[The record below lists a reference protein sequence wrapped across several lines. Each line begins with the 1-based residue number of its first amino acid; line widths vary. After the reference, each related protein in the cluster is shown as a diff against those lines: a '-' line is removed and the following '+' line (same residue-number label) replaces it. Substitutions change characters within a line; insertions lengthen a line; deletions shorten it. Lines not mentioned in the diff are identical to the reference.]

1 MDPPGGG
8 RALRAGRGVSEG
20 SREARPGSR
29 AEWRRQ
35 GGAAES
41 GEEPR
46 DSRPIA
52 SVYVHAPFCA
62 RRCGYCDFAVQVR
75 RVGDAEAWALALAGE
90 LSAVRDEATF
100 QLAPRLRS
108 LYVGGGTPSLL
119 GADAMDRLAHVIGR
133 ERLQG
138 EDLEWTA
145 EANPES
151 FTDDVA
157 EGWSRA
163 GVNRVS
169 LGVQSFDE
177 RVLRWMGRLHGPA
190 GAVDAVE
197 RARRAG
203 ITNLSVDLIFALPA
217 TLERSWTDDLER
229 TLALGVPHV
238 SLYGLT
244 VEPETPLGRRV
255 REGRDPPVD
264 EGRYREEFLEA
275 AEKLAAAGYLHYEVS
290 NFALPGRE
298 SRHNGV
304 YWTGEPYLGL
314 GNSAHSYVHPLR
326 RWNLRDWNAYERAA
340 REGRLA
346 VQDQEVLDARATR
359 LERVWLGLRTQQGL
373 GAPELSP
380 RGHLLVEQWAHQ
392 GWADW
397 EDGVV
402 RLTPQ
407 GWLLLDRLAV
417 ELDSALD
424 PGIAW
429 TPETSSAKP
438 ART

>member
-1 MDPPGGG
+1 M
-8 RALRAGRGVSEG
+8 SEPA
-20 SREARPGSR
+20 SV
-29 AEWRRQ
+29 
-35 GGAAES
+35 
-41 GEEPR
+41 
-46 DSRPIA
+46 A

-75 RVGDAEAWALALAGE
+75 RVGDPEAWASAPAGE
-90 LSAVRDEATF
+90 LAALDEEGTF
-100 QLAPRLRS
+100 TLAPGLRS

-119 GADAMDRLAHVIGR
+119 GADAMDRLAAAIGP
-133 ERLQG
+133 ERLRG
-138 EDLEWTA
+138 DYLEWTA

-157 EGWSRA
+157 RGWIRA

-190 GAVDAVE
+190 GAAQAVE
-197 RARRAG
+197 RARRVG
-203 ITNLSVDLIFALPA
+203 LDNLSVDLIFALPDA
-217 TLERSWTDDLER
+217 LGRSWSQDLER

-264 EGRYREEFLEA
+264 EGRYREEYLEA

-304 YWTGEPYLGL
+304 YWSGEPYLGL
-314 GNSAHSYVHPLR
+314 GNSAHSYAHPLR

-359 LERVWLGLRTQQGL
+359 LERVWLGLRTRQGL
-373 GAPELSP
+373 GPSELSS
-380 RGHLLVEQWAHQ
+380 RGHLLVEQWAHR
-392 GWADW
+392 GWADPA
-397 EDGVV
+397 ERGV

-424 PGIAW
+424 SEIAW

>member
-1 MDPPGGG
+1 VSE
-8 RALRAGRGVSEG
+8 RGVRG
-20 SREARPGSR
+20 EARV
-29 AEWRRQ
+29 
-35 GGAAES
+35 AES
-41 GEEPR
+41 RGSEAV
-46 DSRPIA
+46 A

-62 RRCGYCDFAVQVR
+62 RRCGYCDFAVTVR
-75 RVGDAEAWALALAGE
+75 RVGDVDAWASALAGE
-90 LSAVRDEATF
+90 LAALADEGTF
-100 QLAPRLRS
+100 TLAPELRS

-119 GADAMDRLAHVIGR
+119 GASAMDRLASVIGR
-133 ERLQG
+133 ERLRDG
-138 EDLEWTA
+138 DGLEWTA

-151 FTDDVA
+151 FTDEVA
-157 EGWSRA
+157 RAWSRA
-163 GVNRVS
+163 GVNRLS

-177 RVLRWMGRLHGPA
+177 RVLRWMGRLHGAA
-190 GAVDAVE
+190 GARDAVE
-197 RARRAG
+197 RARREG
-203 ITNLSVDLIFALPA
+203 LENLSVDLIFALPE
-217 TLERSWTDDLER
+217 TLGRSWSEDLER
-229 TLALGVPHV
+229 ALALEVPHV

-264 EGRYREEFLEA
+264 EGRYREEYLEA

-298 SRHNGV
+298 SWHNGV
-304 YWTGEPYLGL
+304 YWSGEPYLGL
-314 GNSAHSYVHPLR
+314 GNSAHSYAHPLR

-359 LERVWLGLRTQQGL
+359 LERVWLGLRTQRGL
-373 GAPELSP
+373 GASELSP
-380 RGHLLVEQWAHQ
+380 RGHLVVEQWAHQ
-392 GWADW
+392 GWADPV
-397 EDGVV
+397 DGGV

-424 PGIAW
+424 SEIAW